1 LPASVP
7 VEWQFRIVPL
17 DRQRAPED
25 IRHK

>member
-1 LPASVP
+1 LSNSVP
-7 VEWQFRIVPL
+7 VEWQLKILPL